1 MRYFTHF
8 QIMLVLFTLNLL
20 PLQISAQPRDV
31 EGWNKARW
39 GMTEKKIENA
49 FKGKIERRPEP
60 IIDEQD
66 GIYVNLEIHNF
77 TFANTKFTVSFVMD
91 DKTDQLKEVVLS
103 PETTHFRVLF
113 GILERKLVAKYG
125 PVTHKDKDGSGQD
138 QIMRLWRFP
147 STTITLQYWVYG
159 AGSGKVSEG
168 VALMYRE
175 NVESKDKR

>member
-1 MRYFTHF
+1 
-8 QIMLVLFTLNLL
+8 
-20 PLQISAQPRDV
+20 
-31 EGWNKARW
+31 
-39 GMTEKKIENA
+39 
-49 FKGKIERRPEP
+49 
-60 IIDEQD
+60 
-66 GIYVNLEIHNF
+66 
-77 TFANTKFTVSFVMD
+77 MD

-159 AGSGKVSEG
+159 AGGGKVSDG